1 LKLIHLNIL
10 NAIIEAAELRSGDKV
25 LEVGPGLGILTMALL
40 EAGCDVKAV
49 EKDKK
54 MYGYLLTAFADASN
68 LELVCGDALNVDI
81 ASLFLRGPDKLVAN
95 LEAALSQP
103 PGAGSLKLFL
113 EITRH
118 LTEELQHCVADDDH
132 LRGFLSE
139 A

>member
-1 LKLIHLNIL
+1 VVTRPSEQTCALAWH
-10 NAIIEAAELRSGDKV
+10 AIDAQHRGLFRRIDEIKRIVEAQEIEALAPLLRTFRQ
-25 LEVGPGLGILTMALL
+25 EVGAHFRHEEGVMKRHAYPFY
-40 EAGCDVKAV
+40 EAHKARHD
-49 EKDKK
+49 E
-54 MYGYLLTAFADASN
+54 
-68 LELVCGDALNVDI
+68 
-81 ASLFLRGPDKLVAN
+81 LVAN

-103 PGAGSLKLFL
+103 PGTGSLKLFL